1 MFQAALGIA
10 KMYRQA
16 IQGRMKSLRF
26 LALGVAVGLLLAHS
40 MVPHQHADSPFEVHA
55 SSPVGFD
62 LGQDHLAH
70 YTVSQEEVSEARN
83 AVVVFGAMG
92 NSIVHGTTAY
102 FKNPQVYSPAI
113 KIDVASGHGFS
124 WAHRPPP
131 SLA

>member
-1 MFQAALGIA
+1 MFQAAQGIA

-40 MVPHQHADSPFEVHA
+40 IVPHEHTDSPFEAHA

-62 LGQDHLAH
+62 LGQDHLEH

-83 AVVVFGAMG
+83 AVVVYGFMG
-92 NSIVHGTTAY
+92 NSIVHWTMAY
-102 FKNPQVYSPAI
+102 SKNPRAHSPAI
-113 KIDVASGHGFS
+113 KTFVASGLGYS